1 MSLIPKTSTDNKVK
15 RNYNQSHMHIQV
27 RLTPRPMVYQACDIL
42 KWPDDLGNCLFGM
55 GLDTQMWSPVRQ
67 FVIILRC
74 PGPQLEPCGSHLP

>member
-42 KWPDDLGNCLFGM
+42 K
-55 GLDTQMWSPVRQ
+55 
-67 FVIILRC
+67 
-74 PGPQLEPCGSHLP
+74 